1 VSEQRKTKRF
11 EIQLPLELVRAGS
24 EPISRAGETR
34 NMSSGGVLFTSEAEM
49 PVGDSI
55 EYLVTLPSAMAGNP
69 VRLRCMGKVI
79 RNQGMQPA
87 EPAAARR
94 PFAIAATLDRY
105 EFIRAK

>member
-1 VSEQRKTKRF
+1 MSEQRRTKRF

-24 EPISRAGETR
+24 EPVSRAGETR

-49 PVGDSI
+49 PVGDAI

-79 RNQGMQPA
+79 RNQGLQSVEQPA
-87 EPAAARR
+87 VRR
-94 PFAIAATLDRY
+94 PFTVAATLERY
-105 EFIRAK
+105 EFIRGK

>member
-1 VSEQRKTKRF
+1 MSEQRKTKRF

-55 EYLVTLPSAMAGNP
+55 EYLVTLPNAMAGNP

-94 PFAIAATLDRY
+94 PFAIAATLERY

>member
-1 VSEQRKTKRF
+1 
-11 EIQLPLELVRAGS
+11 
-24 EPISRAGETR
+24 
-34 NMSSGGVLFTSEAEM
+34 VLFTSEAEM

-94 PFAIAATLDRY
+94 PFAIAATLERY